1 MSKSLKYTTSM
12 YIKSRKKPQLVSG
25 LMKDIQLYA
34 KYGFLVNFINSEN
47 EFETFTVDFPR
58 VYFNIKA
65 ADEHVPEDEHQIIV
79 VTERT
84 QTVQHTLTFSN
95 ITEK

>member
-1 MSKSLKYTTSM
+1 MRVKHIYS
-12 YIKSRKKPQLVSG
+12 
-25 LMKDIQLYA
+25 
-34 KYGFLVNFINSEN
+34 KYGFVVNFINSDIKL
-47 EFETFTVDFPR
+47 ETLRDDFPR